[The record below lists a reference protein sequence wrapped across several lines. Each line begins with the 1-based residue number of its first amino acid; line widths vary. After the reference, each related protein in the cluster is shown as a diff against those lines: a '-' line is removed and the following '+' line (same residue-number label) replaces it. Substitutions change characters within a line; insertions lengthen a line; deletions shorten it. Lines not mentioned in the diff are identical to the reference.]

1 MQIIFRNIFQELKL
15 FSRENWWIF
24 PIFFLA
30 IGLVYF
36 TQTWNISELAVLF
49 LLNFLWNVFVM
60 IMQKNYTHDEFKIGS
75 LFHVLLTIIFSW
87 LSIYGLLVNGQ
98 SQYLLWQVMY
108 ILAATKA
115 FAFYYFHKNITL
127 FRGRT
132 FFFINIILLAIFIYY
147 FDFFNNASISSQYY
161 ALIQWAWFALVTTGL
176 VSLNDTFRYYMS
188 YIGAGFITLWSF
200 ISVINSYVLGAVD
213 WVAFWYFLLTLA
225 VVIYYTKLLPKYLKK

>member
-30 IGLVYF
+30 IGLVYY

-87 LSIYGLLVNGQ
+87 LSIYGLLVNGE

-147 FDFFNNASISSQYY
+147 FEFFNNASISSQYY

>member
-1 MQIIFRNIFQELKL
+1 MQIILKNIYQELYL

-30 IGLVYF
+30 IWVVDHF
-36 TQTWNISELAVLF
+36 EKWNIWELAVLF

-60 IMQKNYTHDEFKIGS
+60 IMQKNYTHNDFQIWS
-75 LFHVLLTIIFSW
+75 LFHVLLTIIFSG

-115 FAFYYFHKNITL
+115 FAFYYFHKNISI

-132 FFFINIILLAIFIYY
+132 FFFINILLLSIFIYY
-147 FDFFNNASISSQYY
+147 FEFFNNDSIASQYY

-188 YIGAGFITLWSF
+188 YIWASFITIWSLLAV
-200 ISVINSYVLGAVD
+200 ISSYVLWAVD

>member
-147 FDFFNNASISSQYY
+147 FEFFNNASISSQYY